1 MGKSQER
8 FGFAP
13 NPSVSGDSKLRGR
26 TARNFC
32 GPMEEMAKPRTAK
45 TGMCVCGVEC
55 VVELANAR
63 QYGAQQV
70 SSVDSCV
77 RGVSTTTRGRGREAR
92 GERSERGREKVR
104 GRERSR
110 EWEGGGRGREM
121 KSKRRKKPS
130 LSKRTA
136 MTRSDLSQLRLYFGS
151 KDVSIVSA
159 TLRRGALEED
169 TA

>member
-45 TGMCVCGVEC
+45 TGMCVCCGAC
-55 VVELANAR
+55 CRAR

-70 SSVDSCV
+70 SSMDSCV

-110 EWEGGGRGREM
+110 EW
-121 KSKRRKKPS
+121 
-130 LSKRTA
+130 
-136 MTRSDLSQLRLYFGS
+136 
-151 KDVSIVSA
+151 
-159 TLRRGALEED
+159 
-169 TA
+169 

>member
-45 TGMCVCGVEC
+45 TGMCVCCGAC
-55 VVELANAR
+55 CRAR

-70 SSVDSCV
+70 SSMDSCV

-92 GERSERGREKVR
+92 GGKEVR
-104 GRERSR
+104 GGGRKWGEGRGQ
-110 EWEGGGRGREM
+110 ENGKEGGGEGRWRVRGERNLVC
-121 KSKRRKKPS
+121 RKEQQWQGVTCPS
-130 LSKRTA
+130 CDCILGLRT
-136 MTRSDLSQLRLYFGS
+136 SQ
-151 KDVSIVSA
+151 
-159 TLRRGALEED
+159 
-169 TA
+169 